1 MRGRAR
7 ELMHDGTGDGEMVR
21 EGEGRDWVRER
32 RGATGTGE
40 SVTEASANGST
51 SLGRRVWESLWT
63 FGTD

>member
-7 ELMHDGTGDGEMVR
+7 ELMHDGTGDGEM
-21 EGEGRDWVRER
+21 VRER